1 MREREGE
8 FPFFISYVC
17 VCVSYDCYYL
27 KRERER
33 RGEKREILRLIVG
46 IEPSRRQE
54 LLLLID
60 SKSMKNER
68 RVYRTE
74 KERREGEWLI
84 DWNNTSRY
92 KGGKKGLWPW
102 IITFW
107 SSEQASMFGSNIILT
122 SKMLTLMLGHRSS
135 LTRALPFWYSRTSQV
150 IDPYGRGVYILR
162 RFWTVPH
169 RDRHG
174 RICIIIISENL
185 SDVQSFESVFWRT
198 WALARNFNC
207 PSHHISFVWYWTT
220 FRFASWEE
228 RRVNVEEASALAFGK
243 IDNNR

>member
-1 MREREGE
+1 MNERERE
-8 FPFFISYVC
+8 FPFFISY

-33 RGEKREILRLIVG
+33 EGGQKREILRLIVC

-74 KERREGEWLI
+74 KERGEGEWLI

-135 LTRALPFWYSRTSQV
+135 LALSLFDILGRVRSLTLTAEVCTYWDAFEQCRIE
-150 IDPYGRGVYILR
+150 IDMDVFALSSSVKIYPMFSHLSLFSGA
-162 RFWTVPH
+162 
-169 RDRHG
+169 HG
-174 RICIIIISENL
+174 
-185 SDVQSFESVFWRT
+185 
-198 WALARNFNC
+198 
-207 PSHHISFVWYWTT
+207 H
-220 FRFASWEE
+220 
-228 RRVNVEEASALAFGK
+228 
-243 IDNNR
+243 